1 MNLGELASGGVIIQ
15 GLTGRVGRVHARRM
29 LDYGTPLVAG
39 VVPGRSGSTVEGIP
53 VFDTVYEARAE
64 TGSRCTVAF
73 LPPTA
78 AADGLVEAAEAGVRL
93 AVCVTEGVETHD
105 ALAALGEADVRGMRV
120 IGPNSPGVLIPGELS
135 LGFLPAHVARRGRC
149 AVLARS
155 GTLSYEVVWSL
166 TQAGFGQSM
175 WIVIGGDRLKGT
187 SFSDLVPVV
196 LADAETDAL
205 VLVGEV
211 GGSDE
216 EDAAALLRSTS
227 FPTIAIIA
235 GRHAPSGRKM
245 GHAGAIIA
253 GGTGTYAGKA
263 AALVDA
269 GAAVVDLP
277 SAVPVALRRL
287 LNREEEAA

>member
-1 MNLGELASGGVIIQ
+1 
-15 GLTGRVGRVHARRM
+15 
-29 LDYGTPLVAG
+29 
-39 VVPGRSGSTVEGIP
+39 
-53 VFDTVYEARAE
+53 
-64 TGSRCTVAF
+64 
-73 LPPTA
+73 
-78 AADGLVEAAEAGVRL
+78 
-93 AVCVTEGVETHD
+93 
-105 ALAALGEADVRGMRV
+105 
-120 IGPNSPGVLIPGELS
+120 
-135 LGFLPAHVARRGRC
+135 
-149 AVLARS
+149 
-155 GTLSYEVVWSL
+155 
-166 TQAGFGQSM
+166 M

-227 FPTIAIIA
+227 FPTVAIIA

>member
-1 MNLGELASGGVIIQ
+1 MNLREFVSGGVIIQ

-53 VFDTVYEARAE
+53 VYDTVYEARQE
-64 TGSRCTVAF
+64 TGSGCTVAF
-73 LPPTA
+73 LPPQA
-78 AADGLVEAAEAGVRL
+78 AGDGLVEAAEAGIGL
-93 AVCVTEGVETHD
+93 AVCVTEGLETHD
-105 ALAALGEADVRGMRV
+105 ALAALGEADVQGMRV
-120 IGPNSPGVLIPGELS
+120 IGPNSPGALIPGELS

-166 TQAGFGQSM
+166 TRAGIGQSM
-175 WIVIGGDRLKGT
+175 WIVVGGDRLKGT
-187 SFSDLVPVV
+187 SFSDLVPQV
-196 LADAETDAL
+196 LADPETDAL

-216 EDAAALLRSTS
+216 EDAAVLLGSTS
-227 FPTIAIIA
+227 IPTVAIIA
-235 GRHAPSGRKM
+235 GRHAPPGRKM
-245 GHAGAIIA
+245 GHAGAIVA
-253 GGTGTYAGKA
+253 GDTGTYSRKA

-269 GAAVVDLP
+269 GAEVVDLP
-277 SAVPVALRRL
+277 SQVPAALRRL
-287 LNREEEAA
+287 ATGEAAA